1 MMGDMEFLAVIRG
14 STAMPPGS
22 KDDDSP
28 SLLGKVSQA
37 AVDRVLCWA
46 PISRVSGGVCNNYR
60 PKVLTK
66 CSQADA
72 TLLPQIS
79 CPPRGAGWESDSV
92 FCFIFVS
99 FSSLLFFV
107 VPPLFVKRR

>member
-46 PISRVSGGVCNNYR
+46 PISRVSGGVC
-60 PKVLTK
+60 K
-66 CSQADA
+66 
-72 TLLPQIS
+72 
-79 CPPRGAGWESDSV
+79 
-92 FCFIFVS
+92 
-99 FSSLLFFV
+99 
-107 VPPLFVKRR
+107 

>member
-1 MMGDMEFLAVIRG
+1 MGDMEFLAVIRG

-66 CSQADA
+66 SQPSGCVTAPPNI
-72 TLLPQIS
+72 LPS
-79 CPPRGAGWESDSV
+79 ERGGMGV
-92 FCFIFVS
+92 
-99 FSSLLFFV
+99 
-107 VPPLFVKRR
+107 

>member
-1 MMGDMEFLAVIRG
+1 MGDMEFLAVIRG

-46 PISRVSGGVCNNYR
+46 PISRVSGGVCKYCPTVPTKSQPER
-60 PKVLTK
+60 MRHCSPKYFALREG
-66 CSQADA
+66 
-72 TLLPQIS
+72 P
-79 CPPRGAGWESDSV
+79 ESDSV
-92 FCFIFVS
+92 FCFIFC
-99 FSSLLFFV
+99 V
-107 VPPLFVKRR
+107 VFYRAA

>member
-60 PKVLTK
+60 PKVLAK
-66 CSQADA
+66 SQPSGCVTAPPNI
-72 TLLPQIS
+72 LPS
-79 CPPRGAGWESDSV
+79 ERGGMGV
-92 FCFIFVS
+92 
-99 FSSLLFFV
+99 
-107 VPPLFVKRR
+107 